1 MDKKSK
7 QKLLLIDGNALIHRA
22 FHALPPLTNKK
33 GDLVNAVFGFT
44 SVLLKAIKDLKP
56 THIIVAFDK
65 KGPTFRHK
73 IFKDYKAT
81 REAAP
86 QELYQQIPIVHQV
99 VKSLNIPYYEMKGY
113 EADDIIGTLSKQA
126 GMNNVV
132 VTGDLDALQ
141 LVDDDT
147 QVYTMRKG
155 VQDTV
160 IYNEAKV
167 IERYNLKPDQLID
180 YKGLR
185 GDPSDNIPGV
195 PGVGEKT
202 AVLLLKKFGTIEKM
216 YHKLKTKGYQL
227 QIEGL
232 RGGAGIHKKLLDY
245 EKQALLS
252 KKLGTIIIDMSL
264 KIDLDKCVLKDYDRN
279 KVVNLFQK
287 LEFRSLLSRL
297 PESLTEIKEQDN
309 LFADIDSEDKNKKAS
324 HKEQIKYNL
333 IGSELE
339 LKSFVQEISKV
350 QEFVFDTET
359 TSLDQMEAKLIGLSF
374 AWEEQEAYYVPEK
387 ILNTSSGEKILE
399 IFKDPKIKKIAH
411 NAKYD
416 YHVMKNYGVEVKN
429 ISFDTMIAS
438 YLLQAGTRRHNLDD
452 LAFAEFGHE
461 MISYSDLVGKGK
473 DKKNIEDIE
482 LSKISDYACED
493 ADYTL
498 RLKNKFVQKL
508 KKNIKLEK
516 LFYDIE
522 MPLVFIL
529 ADMERNGVK
538 LNVSLLKKLSKEFE
552 AGINN
557 LALKIYGKAGTKAFN
572 IKSTQ
577 QLSKILFDKLKI
589 NTEGIKKTTTGYSTA
604 STELKKLK
612 DKHKIIALIEKYREM
627 SKLKS
632 TYVDSLPKL
641 INKKTNRVHTSYNQ
655 TVTATGRL
663 SSSNPNLQNIPIR
676 TDEGKKIRK
685 SFIAEKGYKLLSLD
699 YSQIELRVLAHLSK
713 DKSLV
718 KAFKEDQD
726 IHAATASIL
735 LDKDI
740 DEITKEDRRLAKT
753 INFGLLY
760 GMSVYGLSERLGIG
774 RDEAKVFI
782 DNYFAKFSTIKKH
795 LDGILDEAKKNG
807 YVETLTGRRRYF
819 PELSGSGPQVAAAQR
834 MAVNMPIQGLGADII
849 KIAMIDLKE
858 ILDKNKDVRLILQ
871 VHDELVFEIK
881 DNKLTSLAERI
892 KDIMENSYKLNVPL
906 KVDVTYGDNWEEM
919 EEKRI

>member
-1 MDKKSK
+1 MVKKSK
-7 QKLLLIDGNALIHRA
+7 EKLLLIDGNALIHRA
-22 FHALPPLTNKK
+22 FHAVPPLTTKE
-33 GDLVNAVFGFT
+33 GELVNAVFGFI
-44 SVLLKAIKDLKP
+44 SVLLKAIKDLNP

-73 IFKDYKAT
+73 MFKDYKAT

-99 VKSLNIPYYEMKGY
+99 VKTLNIPYYEMKGY

-126 GMNNVV
+126 GINNVI

-160 IYNEAKV
+160 IYDEDKV
-167 IERYNLKPDQLID
+167 IARYGLRPDQLID

-202 AVLLLKKFGTIEKM
+202 AVLLLKEFGTIEKM
-216 YHKLKTKGYQL
+216 YQKLKSKDYQL

-232 RGGAGIHKKLLDY
+232 RGAAGVHKKLLNY

-252 KKLGTIIIDMSL
+252 KKLGTIVIDMPL
-264 KIDLDKCVLKDYDRN
+264 KIDLKKCVLKDYDRG

-297 PESLTEIKEQDN
+297 PESLTETREQDT
-309 LFADIDSEDKNKKAS
+309 LFAGLISEEKSKKIS
-324 HKEQIKYNL
+324 RQENVKYKL
-333 IGSELE
+333 VKAEME
-339 LKSFVQEISKV
+339 LKDFVSKISKV
-350 QEFVFDTET
+350 NEFVFDTET
-359 TSLDQMEAKLIGLSF
+359 TSLDQMEARLIGLSF
-374 AWEEQEAYYVPEK
+374 AWKEQEAFYVPEK
-387 ILNTSSGEKILE
+387 ILKTKSGKKILD

-416 YHVMKNYGVEVKN
+416 YHVMKNYGVEVEN
-429 ISFDTMIAS
+429 IYFDTMVAS

-498 RLKNKFVQKL
+498 RLKNKFTKRL
-508 KKNIKLEK
+508 KKNKKLEK
-516 LFYDIE
+516 LFYDME

-538 LNVSLLKKLSKEFE
+538 INAALLKKLAKEFE
-552 AGINN
+552 AEINS
-557 LALKIYGKAGTKAFN
+557 LAIKIYKEAGTKAFN

-589 NTEGIKKTTTGYSTA
+589 STEGIKKTTTGYSTA
-604 STELKKLK
+604 STELQKLK
-612 DKHKIIALIEKYREM
+612 DKHKIIALIGKFREM

-632 TYVDSLPKL
+632 TYIDSLPKL
-641 INKKTNRVHTSYNQ
+641 INKKTKRVHTSYNQ

-676 TDEGKKIRK
+676 TIAGKKIRK
-685 SFIAEKGYKLLSLD
+685 SFVAEKGYKLLSLD

-740 DEITKEDRRLAKT
+740 KLVTKDDRRLAKT

-782 DNYFAKFSTIKKH
+782 DNYFAKFSTIKNY
-795 LDGILDEAKKNG
+795 LDSILAKAKKDG
-807 YVETLTGRRRYF
+807 YAETLTGRRRYF
-819 PELSGSGPQVAAAQR
+819 PELHGRGPQVAAAQR
-834 MAVNMPIQGLGADII
+834 MAINMPIQGLGADII
-849 KIAMIDLKE
+849 KIAMVNLKV
-858 ILDKNKDVRLILQ
+858 ILDKNKDIRLILQ
-871 VHDELVFEIK
+871 VHDELVFEVK
-881 DNKLTSLAERI
+881 EDKLESIAGDVKR
-892 KDIMENSYKLNVPL
+892 IMENAYKLNIPL
-906 KVDVTYGDNWEEM
+906 KVDITYGDNWEEM
-919 EEKRI
+919 EELS